1 MSYSTFWHKKAG
13 NNCQKYTK
21 NISILF
27 KWIFCKDLITC
38 FCDLK
43 INWSVKK
50 AYPWS
55 LLKINRIN
63 LLTVDRFERS
73 AWAIWSRSILLKD
86 PWERFDQSSKRSK
99 DPRSKVQKIEFPTLN
114 KENFFGYY
122 FWRVYCYTVVRD
134 SKLNFK
140 FILRNLRKSI
150 ISGWGR
156 LETGGPQPNILQK
169 ANVT

>member
-27 KWIFCKDLITC
+27 EWIFCKDLITC

-50 AYPWS
+50 SISLIFAKDQSDQFAHSWS
-55 LLKINRIN
+55 FWKIAVSNLITIN
-63 LLTVDRFERS
+63 L
-73 AWAIWSRSILLKD
+73 IKD
-86 PWERFDQSSKRSK
+86 PWERFDQRSKRSK

-122 FWRVYCYTVVRD
+122 FWGVYCYTVVRD

-156 LETGGPQPNILQK
+156 LETGGLQPNILQK